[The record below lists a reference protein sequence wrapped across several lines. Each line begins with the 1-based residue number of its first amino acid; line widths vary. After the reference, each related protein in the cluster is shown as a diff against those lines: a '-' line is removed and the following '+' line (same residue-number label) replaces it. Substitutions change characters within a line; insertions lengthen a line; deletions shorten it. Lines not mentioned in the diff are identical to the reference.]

1 MELLL
6 VIALLVLFAAAA
18 LCWGCDSRDGFTQA
32 HPSPT
37 IPGRRPGLF

>member
-1 MELLL
+1 MEVLLIVGL
-6 VIALLVLFAAAA
+6 FVALAAAA

-37 IPGRRPGLF
+37 LPGRRPGLF